1 MSSIG
6 SCCGNSAQAL
16 FEQQAEAL
24 QQQRLEE
31 GRELRPGV
39 NGPAQGQPSGLDPET
54 GVRAVAEPGKGQFI
68 DLYA

>member
-6 SCCGNSAQAL
+6 SCNSSSAQAL

-31 GRELRPGV
+31 GREARLRA
-39 NGPAQGQPSGLDPET
+39 NGPAQGQPTGLDPET
-54 GVRAVAEPGKGQFI
+54 GVRAVAEPGKGQLI